1 MNSFEKLKQIAVNN
15 GGIITTSEA
24 GKNNISRSLLYKF
37 CKEGKIERIAAG
49 QYILQSDIQD
59 ELYSLALRSNKF
71 IFSHET
77 ALFLHGLSDRT
88 PFEHTVTIATD
99 SSLSEFLKREC
110 KVYYIKPDLFE
121 LGKISI
127 NTQFGN
133 TVSAYNLERTVCDL
147 IRSRNR
153 IGTETLLAALKAY
166 SLRTDKNLNILYDYA
181 KQLRVLSALR
191 QYMEVLL

>member
-1 MNSFEKLKQIAVNN
+1 MCILKQLAEISKDN
-15 GGIITTSEA
+15 GGVITTAEA
-24 GKNNISRSLLYKF
+24 GNYGIPRGALHKLCKNGDITRISR
-37 CKEGKIERIAAG
+37 G
-49 QYILQSDIQD
+49 QYIISNNIQD
-59 ELYSLALRSNKF
+59 ELYSLSLRSDKI

-88 PFEHTVTIATD
+88 PFEHTITVPTNC
-99 SSLSEFLKREC
+99 SPSLQIRNEC
-110 KVYYIKPDLFE
+110 KIYHIKPDLFE
-121 LGKISI
+121 LGKTQVK
-127 NTQFGN
+127 TQFN
-133 TVSAYNLERTVCDL
+133 NCVTAYDLERTVCDL

-166 SLRTDKNLNILYDYA
+166 SLRTDKDLNILYDYA